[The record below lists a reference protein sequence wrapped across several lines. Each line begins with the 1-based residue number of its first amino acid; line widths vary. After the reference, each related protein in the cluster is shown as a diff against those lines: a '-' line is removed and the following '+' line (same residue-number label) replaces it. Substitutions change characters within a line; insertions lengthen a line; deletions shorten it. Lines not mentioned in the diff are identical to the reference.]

1 MSTDFKCKNTSDD
14 VFGEK
19 FALGE
24 ATKDSEPLKSSFF
37 ICVFSRFVFTPRVC
51 FSRFYV
57 VVRVVVVLLLFFSRR
72 LNVTCAGAERKKY
85 ISATNSL
92 LIATAQFLDALAL
105 RYARVFIERISFVV
119 LVVVTEES
127 AEALNYSSTQIAHKI
142 AGAERRFKGETKCI
156 SKPHKLHAREAQ
168 QKNTTAKEL
177 PPAIIF

>member
-1 MSTDFKCKNTSDD
+1 MSHVQEQK
-14 VFGEK
+14 EK
-19 FALGE
+19 E
-24 ATKDSEPLKSSFF
+24 
-37 ICVFSRFVFTPRVC
+37 
-51 FSRFYV
+51 
-57 VVRVVVVLLLFFSRR
+57 
-72 LNVTCAGAERKKY
+72 KKY

-92 LIATAQFLDALAL
+92 LIATAQFLDTLAL
-105 RYARVFIERISFVV
+105 QYARVLIERISFVV